1 MKILRLLPLLFL
13 TLILVACGKA
23 ASSPSALPATA
34 APENQ
39 PAASAEPAASVRW
52 DERPQSD
59 SQGAVIVEITPL
71 NLNNPGET
79 LEFAVSL
86 NTHSVDLSMD
96 LAERAT
102 LTTDTGRTVQA
113 LKWDAPRGG
122 HHVSGTLIF
131 PATFD
136 GTPLLEGANGLT
148 LSIKNVDASLRLFSW
163 IRSR

>member
-1 MKILRLLPLLFL
+1 MKILRLLSLLFL
-13 TLILVACGKA
+13 TLSLAACGKA
-23 ASSPSALPATA
+23 ESTPSALPAAA
-34 APENQ
+34 APADQ
-39 PAASAEPAASVRW
+39 PAASAGTTAHW
-52 DERPQSD
+52 DESPQSD
-59 SQGAVIVEITPL
+59 GQGAVIVEITPL

-96 LAERAT
+96 LSERAT

-131 PATFD
+131 PATLD
-136 GTPLLEGANGLT
+136 GKPLLEGADEIT
-148 LSIKNVDASLRLFSW
+148 LSIRNVDAGLRLFIWTHSG
-163 IRSR
+163 

>member
-1 MKILRLLPLLFL
+1 MKILRLLSLLFL
-13 TLILVACGKA
+13 TLSLAACGKA
-23 ASSPSALPATA
+23 ESTPLAPPAATA
-34 APENQ
+34 AEDQ
-39 PAASAEPAASVRW
+39 PVASAEATARW
-52 DERPQSD
+52 DESTQSD
-59 SQGAVIVEITPL
+59 SQGEVIVEITPL

-102 LTTDTGRTVQA
+102 LTTDMGYTVQA

-131 PATFD
+131 PATLD
-136 GTPLLEGANGLT
+136 GKPLLEGANGLT
-148 LSIKNVDASLRLFSW
+148 LSIKSVDASLRLFSW